1 MEGGGTQT
9 SDFQLSDIGNYRD
22 VDDIYII
29 GSSSIFTLL
38 LFTIATR
45 LGNFGGL
52 TLNTYFDMFGME
64 GVLSNTM
71 MLMLVLQAT
80 RYIYTIYYSSSDKS
94 WSPFVFLCII
104 LVIQAIYNAI
114 LYFGVINVLPSGKN
128 DMIDIIKEYIKENN
142 TNVIIGQS
150 VLLLFTAIVA
160 MIMKDM
166 GTIQLFIITSLVLY
180 TFPFILAFV
189 SKKPPPPPPPPK
201 KEALRDYRGY

>member
-1 MEGGGTQT
+1 MEGGGES
-9 SDFQLSDIGNYRD
+9 SDFQLSDIGDYKD
-22 VDDIYII
+22 IDDLYTI

-71 MLMLVLQAT
+71 MLILILQTT
-80 RYIYTIYYSSSDKS
+80 RYLYTSYYSSYGKS

-104 LVIQAIYNAI
+104 LTIQAIYNAI

-128 DMIDIIKEYIKENN
+128 DMIDILKKYIKEN
-142 TNVIIGQS
+142 TTSVIIGQS
-150 VLLLFTAIVA
+150 VLLLFTAVVA

-166 GTIQLFIITSLVLY
+166 GTIQLFVITSLVLY

-189 SKKPPPPPPPPK
+189 SKKPLPPPPPPK
-201 KEALRDYRGY
+201 KEALQDYRGY